1 MIEAKEIGEARDA
14 RGNLLEGKIC
24 LVTGSTRGIGWA
36 VAQEFARQG
45 ATVILNGR
53 HAGEIL
59 DRRCQELQEAFS
71 KPAVGLVADAT
82 DIPAVKNCYKEI
94 FARFKRLDV
103 LINNAGI
110 LQDALI
116 GMISEAS
123 IRSVLDTNLV
133 GAIIHL
139 QEAARLMGR
148 ANSGSIVNVSSIIGR
163 FGNEGQTVYGASKAA
178 VIGMTLS
185 AAKEL
190 APRNIRVNAVAPG
203 FIDTDMTRQLPQ
215 DKRQQ
220 RLASI
225 RMNRIGTPEEVA
237 RVIAFLASDMASYV
251 TGQVLGVDGGM
262 IV

>member
-1 MIEAKEIGEARDA
+1 VI
-14 RGNLLEGKIC
+14 LEGKVC

-45 ATVILNGR
+45 ATVILNSRQTGKV
-53 HAGEIL
+53 L
-59 DRRCQELQEAFS
+59 DERRSQLEAQSS
-71 KPAVGLVADAT
+71 KPVVGIAADVT
-82 DIPAVKNCYKEI
+82 DSNAVKACYKEI
-94 FARFKRLDV
+94 FHQFKHLDV
-103 LINNAGI
+103 LVNNAGI
-110 LQDALI
+110 LQDALL
-116 GMISEAS
+116 GMIPEANM
-123 IRSVLDTNLV
+123 RSVIDTNLLGSLV
-133 GAIIHL
+133 HL

-148 ANSGSIVNVSSIIGR
+148 RNSGSIVNVSSIIGR
-163 FGNEGQTVYGASKAA
+163 YGNEGQTVYAASKAA

-190 APRNIRVNAVAPG
+190 APKNIRVNAVAPG
-203 FIDTDMTRQLPQ
+203 FIDTDMTRHLPE
-215 DKRQQ
+215 DKKQQ

-237 RVIAFLASDMASYV
+237 RAIAFLASDMASYV